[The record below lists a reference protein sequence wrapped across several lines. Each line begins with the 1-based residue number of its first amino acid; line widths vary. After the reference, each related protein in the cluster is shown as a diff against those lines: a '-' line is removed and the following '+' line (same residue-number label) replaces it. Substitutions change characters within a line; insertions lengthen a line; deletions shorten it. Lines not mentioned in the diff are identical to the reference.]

1 MSVRRI
7 SDMTYWTAMAHL
19 RLGASELGRG
29 LFREILEYSTEVENT
44 EAKIDYFATSLPAML
59 LFEDDLQRR
68 NQVEALFLRSQ
79 ALSGLGSNDE
89 AVASL
94 LDLLRLDCNHTGA
107 ADLLRR
113 CTAASRKV

>member
-1 MSVRRI
+1 MAVRRV
-7 SDMTYWTAMAHL
+7 SDMTYWTAMAYQ
-19 RLGASELGRG
+19 RLGSPELATN
-29 LFREILEYSTEVENT
+29 LFREILDYSTELAST

-59 LFEDDLQRR
+59 LFEEDLERR
-68 NQVEALFLRSQ
+68 NQIEALFLRAQ

-94 LDLLRLDCNHTGA
+94 KDLLQLDCNHTGA

-113 CTAASRKV
+113 CTTD